1 MTKFVYTAE
10 KSDGEVYKGTADAA
24 DRFEL
29 YSIVRREGGKI
40 VSVNEDAGS
49 NKWSISYWNG
59 KFSSVKEY
67 DKILMA
73 RNLGAMLGAGLSLSR
88 ALAVLERQ
96 TKNPKLSTT
105 IGEVAGDVRRGE
117 SLHAALAKFPK
128 VFANIFVAM
137 VRAGEEG
144 GDLPS
149 SLKLVSEQMERMYDL
164 KKKIKGAMIYPCI
177 ILVAIFGIGVVMMIV
192 VVPTLAQTFAE
203 MQTSLPKAT
212 QLVIAVSNFLVQYTV
227 VALALIVVFV
237 GAVYGALRTQWG
249 KRSIDFTLL
258 HVPVIGQMVR
268 EVNAARTSRTL
279 ASLISSGVD
288 VISAL
293 DIVYEVVQNSFF
305 RTVIENAKVS
315 VGQGE
320 PLSAAFTRREDLYP
334 AFVGEMMAVGEE
346 TGQTAEM
353 LKRLAVFYEE
363 EVDRKTKD
371 MSTIIEPFLM
381 LLIGGAVGFFAYAM
395 ITPIYSLSQSI
406 G

>member
-10 KSDGEVYKGTADAA
+10 KSDGEVYKGTAEAA

-40 VSVNEDAGS
+40 VSVNEDGGS
-49 NKWSISYWNG
+49 NKWSVAYWNG

-88 ALAVLERQ
+88 ALSVLERQ
-96 TKNPKLSTT
+96 TKNPKLSAT

-117 SLHAALAKFPK
+117 SLHASLAKFPK
-128 VFANIFVAM
+128 IFPNIFAAM

-149 SLKLVSEQMERMYDL
+149 ALKLVSEQMERMYDL

-177 ILVAIFGIGVVMMIV
+177 ILVAIFGIGIVMMIV

-212 QLVIAVSNFLVQYTV
+212 QFVIAVSNFLVQYTV
-227 VALALIVVFV
+227 VALALIVVV
-237 GAVYGALRTQWG
+237 IGAVYGALKTSWG
-249 KRSIDFTLL
+249 KRSVDFTLL

-268 EVNAARTSRTL
+268 EVNAARTARTL
-279 ASLISSGVD
+279 ASLIASGVD

-305 RTVIENAKVS
+305 RAVIDNAKVS

-406 G
+406 N

>member
-10 KSDGEVYKGTADAA
+10 KSDGEVYKGTAEAA

-40 VSVNEDAGS
+40 VSVNEDAGN
-49 NKWSISYWNG
+49 NKWSIGYWNG
-59 KFSSVKEY
+59 KLSSVKEY

-96 TKNPKLSTT
+96 TKNPRLSST
-105 IGEVAGDVRRGE
+105 IGDVAGDVRRGE

-128 VFANIFVAM
+128 MFPNIFVAM

-149 SLKLVSEQMERMYDL
+149 ALKLVSEQMERMYDL

-177 ILVAIFGIGVVMMIV
+177 ILIAIFGIGVVMMIV

-212 QLVIAVSNFLVQYTV
+212 QFVIGVSNFLVQYTV
-227 VALALIVVFV
+227 VALALIVALI
-237 GAVYGALRTQWG
+237 GAFYGALKTWWG
-249 KRSIDFTLL
+249 KRGVDFALL
-258 HVPVIGQMVR
+258 YMPVIGQMVR

-305 RTVIENAKVS
+305 RAVIDNAKVA

-320 PLSAAFTRREDLYP
+320 PLSAAFARREDLYP

-353 LKRLAVFYEE
+353 LKRLAIFYEE

-395 ITPIYSLSQSI
+395 ITPIYSLSQAI
-406 G
+406 N